1 MPRPEELRLTEY
13 GSEDS
18 DYDEDIFNNSI
29 IHSYEKKV
37 CMIVIKVV
45 NNYFDLVTT
54 DSHFSSI
61 VFKDHCVSM
70 CGFKFSTLKSFKMIH
85 MITFRD

>member
-37 CMIVIKVV
+37 CLNIVSNKLVV
-45 NNYFDLVTT
+45 VVSLIYPILVEKYF
-54 DSHFSSI
+54 
-61 VFKDHCVSM
+61 
-70 CGFKFSTLKSFKMIH
+70 
-85 MITFRD
+85 

>member
-37 CMIVIKVV
+37 
-45 NNYFDLVTT
+45 
-54 DSHFSSI
+54 SQ
-61 VFKDHCVSM
+61 
-70 CGFKFSTLKSFKMIH
+70 
-85 MITFRD
+85 

>member
-37 CMIVIKVV
+37 PT
-45 NNYFDLVTT
+45 Y
-54 DSHFSSI
+54 DSP
-61 VFKDHCVSM
+61 VRKE
-70 CGFKFSTLKSFKMIH
+70 KSF
-85 MITFRD
+85 

>member
-37 CMIVIKVV
+37 R
-45 NNYFDLVTT
+45 YFYLGAT
-54 DSHFSSI
+54 
-61 VFKDHCVSM
+61 
-70 CGFKFSTLKSFKMIH
+70 KSQTKL
-85 MITFRD
+85 

>member
-37 CMIVIKVV
+37 GDMFHHFIL
-45 NNYFDLVTT
+45 FLVKCT
-54 DSHFSSI
+54 HREQ
-61 VFKDHCVSM
+61 
-70 CGFKFSTLKSFKMIH
+70 SFLI
-85 MITFRD
+85 F

>member
-37 CMIVIKVV
+37 RFWNTIGFQKERNFSAKLTFFLRSIDNLCI
-45 NNYFDLVTT
+45 
-54 DSHFSSI
+54 DS
-61 VFKDHCVSM
+61 K
-70 CGFKFSTLKSFKMIH
+70 L
-85 MITFRD
+85 